1 MNSMMYVGAGAVVTL
16 VVGSIYNL
24 LITSIRRR
32 VTVRSPEA
40 KAIAELVPAVNA
52 LIESNGPM
60 MQGIIAILEAQK
72 GICNGN
78 IDEALRVNHEAKRRF
93 DAFLLSSAKVAT

>member
-16 VVGSIYNL
+16 IVGSLYNL
-24 LITSIRRR
+24 LIVAVRKR

-40 KAIAELVPAVNA
+40 KAISELVPAVNA

-78 IDEALRVNHEAKRRF
+78 VDEALHANREAKKRF
-93 DAFLLSSAKVAT
+93 DAFLVGSAKVAT